1 MKWNKL
7 TVRELTK
14 EEQEEYGDL
23 YNFMWEGPAPDIG
36 EEVLVT
42 FPLSPGKFADTR
54 IDTWKEIG
62 AGLSFEDT
70 ENDVIYWM
78 ELPEYNGELDD

>member
-7 TVRELTK
+7 ILRELTE
-14 EEQEEYGDL
+14 EEQEEWGYERL
-23 YNFMWEGPAPDIG
+23 WEGPIPNLY

-62 AGLSFEDT
+62 DGLSFEDT

-78 ELPEYNGELDD
+78 ELPKYNGELDD

>member
-36 EEVLVT
+36 EEVLVA
-42 FPLSPGKFADTR
+42 FPLSSGRYSNTR
-54 IDTWKEIG
+54 LDTWIEYDVG
-62 AGLSFEDT
+62 VGFENTD
-70 ENDVIYWM
+70 NDVINWM
-78 ELPEYNGELDD
+78 ELPKYNGELDD

>member
-36 EEVLVT
+36 EEVLVA
-42 FPLSPGKFADTR
+42 FPLSSGRYSNTR
-54 IDTWKEIG
+54 LDTWIEYDVG
-62 AGLSFEDT
+62 VGFENT

-78 ELPEYNGELDD
+78 ELPKYNGDLED